1 MADAVGVQPRM
12 ESRVAAAGFRYQVER
27 SARRT
32 RTMQLLVRPDGGVLV
47 RAPFGVPTREIAGMV
62 DAKTEWVLRRQAEL
76 ADGPKIGGR
85 AFVTGETLLVDGAE
99 ALLEVKRGIGRGR
112 PRVEF
117 VGGLMSVV
125 VCEDSLVARANAIA
139 RWFGGRTRA
148 RSESLIGEWG
158 PRMGVRPSGLIV
170 KDQKRRWGSCAS
182 SGVVRLNWRLS
193 MLPPECFEYVVVHEL
208 AHLKQA
214 NHSPLFWGE
223 VAAVLPEYAARKA
236 LVRAFERRIDW

>member
-1 MADAVGVQPRM
+1 
-12 ESRVAAAGFRYQVER
+12 
-27 SARRT
+27 
-32 RTMQLLVRPDGGVLV
+32 MQLLVRPDGGVLV

-85 AFVTGETLLVDGAE
+85 AFVSGETLLVDGAE

-112 PRVEF
+112 PRVEL
-117 VGGLMSVV
+117 VDGLMSVV

-208 AHLKQA
+208 THLSDRT
-214 NHSPLFWGE
+214 HS
-223 VAAVLPEYAARKA
+223 
-236 LVRAFERRIDW
+236 RAFWDSVGRLMPDYRLRRERLKEVGARLFV